1 MGRDI
6 CIQLSQTVHLYRES
20 KDLMGSKVTI
30 IFLGKMPKKVKNG
43 PETGFLAFKENEFIS
58 LVWKWSK
65 MKVLFF
71 FFFFVVLAV
80 RQKLH
85 IQENSSS

>member
-1 MGRDI
+1 MERDI
-6 CIQLSQTVHLYRES
+6 CIQLSQSVHLYRES
-20 KDLMGSKVTI
+20 KDFMRSKVTT

-43 PETGFLAFKENEFIS
+43 PETGLLAFKENEFIS

-65 MKVLFF
+65 MKV
-71 FFFFVVLAV
+71 FFFFVVLVV

>member
-6 CIQLSQTVHLYRES
+6 CIQLSQSVHLYRES
-20 KDLMGSKVTI
+20 KDFMRSKVTT

-43 PETGFLAFKENEFIS
+43 LETGLLAFKENEFIS

-65 MKVLFF
+65 MKV
-71 FFFFVVLAV
+71 FFFVVLVV